1 MCSPPTSSH
10 VSSQRSPRRDPERD
24 PECDPSVKAEQYGE
38 GDARAELDEVLAE
51 VRRIAVFTRRRA
63 VSVVAGGYRSAF
75 KGTGLEFESV
85 REYSEGDDPRAV
97 DWNVTARMGRP
108 FVKTYSDERD
118 RLVLFAIDVGRGMDG
133 GLGAWSSRRAA
144 ASIVAMLALGAAD
157 HGDRVG
163 AVHFA
168 PGLLHHA
175 APRRGAAHALCIVR
189 DTLVLRPASGAQH
202 VNASERALQRL
213 ATSVRRR
220 AILFVVT
227 DGFTG
232 LDEKSLARARRR
244 HEVVVVRVLPA
255 EVGALLGG
263 ARVRLTDPATGRT
276 FVAPRGDSAAG
287 SAARER
293 LERTLHEFQGRCERA
308 GADLVD
314 AHVPFEA
321 EPTTLLA
328 PLVELFRRRVAH
340 AARGVHG

>member
-1 MCSPPTSSH
+1 MIH
-10 VSSQRSPRRDPERD
+10 
-24 PECDPSVKAEQYGE
+24 SVKAEQHDE
-38 GDARAELDEVLAE
+38 SDTRAELDEVLAE

-118 RLVLFAIDVGRGMDG
+118 RLVLFAIDVARGMDG
-133 GLGAWSSRRAA
+133 GLGAWSARRAA

-163 AVHFA
+163 AVHYA

-189 DTLVLRPASGAQH
+189 DTLVLRPASAAPAAADSD
-202 VNASERALQRL
+202 ASEPALRRL

-227 DGFTG
+227 DGFRG

-263 ARVRLTDPATGRT
+263 ARVRLMDPATGRV

-287 SAARER
+287 RAARER
-293 LERTLHEFQGRCERA
+293 LERTLRDFRESCERA

-321 EPTTLLA
+321 EPATLLA
-328 PLVELFRRRVAH
+328 PLVDLFRRRVAH

>member
-1 MCSPPTSSH
+1 VNSDGH
-10 VSSQRSPRRDPERD
+10 DE
-24 PECDPSVKAEQYGE
+24 AA
-38 GDARAELDEVLAE
+38 ARAELDEVLAE

-85 REYSEGDDPRAV
+85 REYAEGDDPRAV

-118 RLVLFAIDVGRGMDG
+118 RLVLFAIDVDRGMDG

-163 AVHFA
+163 AVHFG

-175 APRRGAAHALCIVR
+175 APRRGAGHALCVVR
-189 DTLVLRPASGAQH
+189 DTLVLRPVLGAREVGAAGESASG
-202 VNASERALQRL
+202 RALQLL

-220 AILFVVT
+220 AILFVLT
-227 DGFTG
+227 DGLRE
-232 LDEKSLARARRR
+232 LDERGLARARRR
-244 HEVVVVRVLPA
+244 HEVVVVRVVPTEA
-255 EVGALLGG
+255 AGA
-263 ARVRLTDPATGRT
+263 AQAVRVRLVDPASGRT
-276 FVAPRGDSAAG
+276 FVTARGDSASG
-287 SAARER
+287 RAARER
-293 LERTLHEFQGRCERA
+293 LHQTQQEFRERCERA

-321 EPTTLLA
+321 DPTVLLA

-340 AARGVHG
+340 TARGVHG

>member
-1 MCSPPTSSH
+1 VISDGH
-10 VSSQRSPRRDPERD
+10 DER
-24 PECDPSVKAEQYGE
+24 A
-38 GDARAELDEVLAE
+38 ARAELDEVLAE

-85 REYSEGDDPRAV
+85 REYAEGDDPRAV

-118 RLVLFAIDVGRGMDG
+118 RLVLFAIDVDRGMDG

-163 AVHFA
+163 AVHFG

-175 APRRGAAHALCIVR
+175 APRRGAGHALCVVR
-189 DTLVLRPASGAQH
+189 DTLVLRPVLGAHDDGASQ
-202 VNASERALQRL
+202 RALKLL

-227 DGFTG
+227 DGLRE
-232 LDEKSLARARRR
+232 LDERGLARARRR
-244 HEVVVVRVLPA
+244 HEVVVVRVVPA
-255 EVGALLGG
+255 EVADAASG
-263 ARVRLTDPATGRT
+263 ARVRLVDPASGRT
-276 FVAPRGDSAAG
+276 FVTARGDSPAG
-287 SAARER
+287 REARER
-293 LERTLHEFQGRCERA
+293 LQRTQIEFRERCERA

-321 EPTTLLA
+321 DPTALLA

-340 AARGVHG
+340 TARGVHG